1 MADSTLSVQAAVVA
15 ALKADAGVGAVVG
28 DRIYDRAPGSA
39 TFPFVSLGPTLGG
52 TEVETQGGE
61 GWETVV
67 TLDVWSRYAPG
78 RKEAADALAAIH
90 AALQNVDLSLSGFT
104 VVMLRL
110 IDSRLM
116 SDEDGVTTHG
126 VARYRIVTDA

>member
-1 MADSTLSVQAAVVA
+1 
-15 ALKADAGVGAVVG
+15 VG
-28 DRIYDRAPGSA
+28 DRVYDRAPGSA
-39 TFPFVSLGPTLGG
+39 TFPFAHLGPTLGG
-52 TEVETQGGE
+52 TEVETQSGE

-67 TLDVWSRYAPG
+67 TLEVWSRYAPG

-90 AALQNVDLSLSGFT
+90 AALQNVDLSLSGGFA

-110 IDSRLM
+110 IDSRIM
-116 SDEDGVTTHG
+116 DEDDGVTTHG